1 MSLVTRLLEE
11 HHVRFKVLRHLPA
24 STSLGEAR
32 VLGVPAGSVAK
43 TLVLDTPRGHALAV
57 IPASRRLDPRL
68 AERAVGMHHVRL
80 APEAEIEHDF
90 PRFELGAL
98 PPLASLLDAKVYV
111 DSELAVQRWVF
122 FATGSRDESVRVRTR
137 DLIALDSAAVVRLTS
152 EPVGR
157 EYQALAG

>member
-1 MSLVTRLLEE
+1 MSLVTTFLKE

-32 VLGVPAGSVAK
+32 ALGVPAVSVAK
-43 TLVLDTPRGHALAV
+43 TLVLDIPRGHALAV

-68 AERAVGMHHVRL
+68 TEEAVGIHHVEL

-90 PRFELGAL
+90 PGFELGAI
-98 PPLASLLDAKVYV
+98 PPLASLLGTKVYI
-111 DSELAVQRWVF
+111 DSELAVQDWVF

-152 EPVGR
+152 EPPER
-157 EYQALAG
+157 QDHAAAG